1 MALATLFVYGVII
14 FHVDGTPD
22 VDCAISALLNDDE
35 NVPLD
40 DAELNQFDEI
50 VVLGGLARLQSIFT
64 IEVQSL
70 QQ

>member
-1 MALATLFVYGVII
+1 MAFATLFVYVVII
-14 FHVDGTPD
+14 VHAEGTPD

-50 VVLGGLARLQSIFT
+50 VELGGLERVQSIFT
-64 IEVQSL
+64 IEVQNL
-70 QQ
+70 KQ

>member
-1 MALATLFVYGVII
+1 MPLFFVYVVII
-14 FHVDGTPD
+14 VHAEGTPD

-50 VVLGGLARLQSIFT
+50 VVLGGLASCQSIFI
-64 IEVQSL
+64 IEVQPL

>member
-1 MALATLFVYGVII
+1 MII

-50 VVLGGLARLQSIFT
+50 VVLGGLARLQSIFI
-64 IEVQSL
+64 IEVQPL